1 MPTSLATRRRKALRA
16 DLDTDSELVFYCPE
30 CADRELSE
38 VLGAAVVFWRE
49 GDIRPATRSRGALVF
64 RQVMD
69 ADRRGTLRAVAVP
82 TKGRQGSSRRGS
94 RASSPAFC

>member
-38 VLGAAVVFWRE
+38 VLGV
-49 GDIRPATRSRGALVF
+49 
-64 RQVMD
+64 
-69 ADRRGTLRAVAVP
+69 RRCRVLAELRHAPSIGQTL
-82 TKGRQGSSRRGS
+82 GNLFG
-94 RASSPAFC
+94 